1 MAEKENIQ
9 FTMNY
14 QALKMF
20 GRQQYSNAWAAL
32 SELVANGFDA
42 KATDVHV
49 YIDMREKQHSLIEI
63 IDNGYGMDDAD
74 LKNKYAII
82 GRNRRKDNPGDKAA
96 GRKGIGKL
104 AALYLSDQYQI
115 ISIKDGDTIA
125 WGVDVANYDDNSTPE
140 LTPIA
145 LADVNAACID
155 LWDAQRRQC
164 GTMIRLMDVDLDRIG
179 DRAIDALK
187 QRLSNYFLF
196 NENNRKLHLAIVRD
210 ANSTV
215 TFETIEKTVAF
226 DNMYFIYCA
235 AGTTIP
241 TQHKQIYSCF
251 TDKSGN
257 KHTLEF
263 TKFIEDLPEKIVD
276 AETRQ
281 EYTLKGDIT
290 IAGKTKQ
297 YELTGW
303 IGVHSTI
310 ETKDA
315 QANDKRFIRN
325 KYYNPNQIRVYV
337 RNKLANE
344 TFLSRLGLTGTYANY
359 IEGEVCFDILDDDD
373 LEDIATANRQEFTV
387 EDARVDLLRYLLR
400 GLCRQLIIKRSQ
412 FSEATSKAEKE
423 INDKIRAQQ
432 KTSFARETHSDLLSA
447 GVAPGKADELSF
459 VISNKLTG
467 GYDLKS
473 SYKLFI
479 SHASKDHIFTDF
491 VVNYLKHRGFCWDI
505 DIDKTEIFY
514 SSKGTDITSEI
525 PLSTMIK
532 TMLLDS
538 NTDILFLTSNNFLD
552 SQYCMFEGG
561 AAWATRSVTGYSVIS
576 LDYNSIPEYLTN
588 GKPEFVF
595 STKDRSSFELNEQSY
610 TNLVVVLNRIIQHLN
625 NNRIGAGKRTVTP
638 ILSPA
643 FDDRVEMARK
653 GKEPK
658 DYMDDDLLEYWKIYV
673 LDNLDTY
680 FGTASSSP
688 NLVTV

>member
-1 MAEKENIQ
+1 
-9 FTMNY
+9 
-14 QALKMF
+14 MF

-42 KATDVHV
+42 GATDVHV
-49 YIDMREKQHSLIEI
+49 YIDMHDKQHSLVEI
-63 IDNGYGMDDAD
+63 IDNGSGMDDID
-74 LKNKYAII
+74 LQKKYAVI
-82 GRNRRKDNPGDKAA
+82 GRNRRKGNPDDRAT

-115 ISIKDGDTIA
+115 ISVKDSNTTA
-125 WGVDVANYDDNSTPE
+125 WAVDVANYDDNSTPE
-140 LTPIA
+140 LTPIT
-145 LADVNAACID
+145 LSDVNIYCENI
-155 LWDAQRRQC
+155 WDAQQRKS

-196 NENNRKLHLAIVRD
+196 NENDRKLHLAIARD
-210 ANSTV
+210 KNASV
-215 TFETIEKTVAF
+215 IFETVEKSVAF
-226 DNMYFIYCA
+226 DNMYFIYHSDA
-235 AGTTIP
+235 TNIP
-241 TQHKQIYSCF
+241 SQQNEIVSRF
-251 TDKSGN
+251 TDKAG
-257 KHTLEF
+257 KEHTLQFER
-263 TKFIEDLPEKIVD
+263 FIEELPTKIVD
-276 AETRQ
+276 AESRN
-281 EYTLKGDIT
+281 EYMLSGEIT
-290 IAGKTKQ
+290 IAGKIKH

-315 QANDKRFIRN
+315 LINDGRFIRN

-387 EDARVDLLRYLLR
+387 EDERVDLLRYLLR
-400 GLCRQLIIKRSQ
+400 GLCRQLIGKRLQ
-412 FSEATSKAEKE
+412 LAKVMKNTEDE
-423 INDKIRAQQ
+423 INNKIRAKQ

-447 GVAPGKADELSF
+447 GIDPGKADELSF

-467 GYDLKS
+467 NYDLKS
-473 SYKLFI
+473 SYKVFI
-479 SHASKDHIFTDF
+479 SHASRDHIFTDF
-491 VVNYLKHRGFCWDI
+491 VVNYLKHRGFCWNV

-514 SSKGTDITSEI
+514 STKGTDITSEI

-538 NTDILFLTSNNFLD
+538 NTDILFLTSNNFMN

-595 STKDRSSFELNEQSY
+595 STKDRSSFDLNEQSY
-610 TNLVVVLNRIIQHLN
+610 TNLVIVLNRLIQHLN
-625 NNRIGAGKRTVTP
+625 NNRGGAGKTTVGLIP
-638 ILSPA
+638 FPE
-643 FDDRVEMARK
+643 FDDRVEMMRK
-653 GKEPK
+653 GKKPC
-658 DYMDDDLLEYWKIYV
+658 DYMDKDLLAYWKTYV
-673 LDNLDTY
+673 LDNLDEY
-680 FGTASSSP
+680 FGTVSASP
-688 NLVTV
+688 IPATV